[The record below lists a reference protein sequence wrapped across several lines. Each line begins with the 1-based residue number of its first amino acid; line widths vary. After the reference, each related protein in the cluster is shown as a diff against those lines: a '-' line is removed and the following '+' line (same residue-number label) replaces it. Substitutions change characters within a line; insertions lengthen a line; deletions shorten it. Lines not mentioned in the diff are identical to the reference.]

1 MLENWRANQ
10 AMTHRVDEAE
20 LRQHIGCW
28 DEFVAQA
35 SEAAI
40 RTYGVEYNNWALYI
54 PALMAEINN
63 SIATYV
69 NDKHFDDKQMEL
81 NMDDE
86 VTLETDEHTEL
97 SVHTRLAQ
105 LTQTD
110 RTPQPGEQRVMD
122 PFRRVAEQATGVT
135 PDAWADDPDWNE

>member
-1 MLENWRANQ
+1 
-10 AMTHRVDEAE
+10 MTHRVDAAE
-20 LRQHIGCW
+20 LRCHIECW
-28 DEFVAQA
+28 DDFVAQA

-69 NDKHFDDKQMEL
+69 NDEHFDDKQMEL
-81 NMDDE
+81 NMDEPVDDKP
-86 VTLETDEHTEL
+86 DEHTEL

-105 LTQTD
+105 LTGEC

-122 PFRRVAEQATGVT
+122 PFRRVADEQVKPVT
-135 PDAWADDPDWNE
+135 DTWADDPDWNE